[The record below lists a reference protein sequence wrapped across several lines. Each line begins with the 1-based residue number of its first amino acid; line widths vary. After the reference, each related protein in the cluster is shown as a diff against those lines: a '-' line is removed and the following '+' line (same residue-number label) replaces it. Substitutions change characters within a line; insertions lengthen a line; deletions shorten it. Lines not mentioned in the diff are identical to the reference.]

1 MITLTLNT
9 DAVQKALIKYLKTDL
24 NMTVEGK
31 EIAVSV
37 IVGRK
42 SADKPVPEVSA
53 TISISD
59 STGAS
64 VNKLNTDFSNKLS
77 ECSYV
82 STAETEFEQVAE
94 TCSEQPEPNEPSD
107 EPCEPSDSALEVV
120 MAEDTSD
127 VVLPPETPETVFNE
141 SDAKQDE
148 EEKSSVSMFGN

>member
-82 STAETEFEQVAE
+82 STAQTEFEQVAE
-94 TCSEQPEPNEPSD
+94 TCSEQPEPTEPSD
-107 EPCEPSDSALEVV
+107 EPCEPYD
-120 MAEDTSD
+120 
-127 VVLPPETPETVFNE
+127 
-141 SDAKQDE
+141 
-148 EEKSSVSMFGN
+148 